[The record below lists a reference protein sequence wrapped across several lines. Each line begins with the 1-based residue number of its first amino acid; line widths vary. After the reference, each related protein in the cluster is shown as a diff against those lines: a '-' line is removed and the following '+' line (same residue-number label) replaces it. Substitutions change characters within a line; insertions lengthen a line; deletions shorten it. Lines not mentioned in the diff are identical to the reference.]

1 MAISVQK
8 VAYFYANV
16 RGEPDEAFQ
25 LLDHFAH
32 QGVNLLALHSMPIG
46 PENTQLT
53 LFPEDAN
60 RLQELAKSAHLALDG
75 PHVAVLAQ
83 GDDHR
88 GAVAELHRQLHQA
101 RVTVYAS
108 TAVTDGK
115 GRFGYILYMRPE
127 DAEKAVKLLR
137 GVEASLR

>member
-16 RGEPDEAFQ
+16 RGEPAEAFQ
-25 LLDHFAH
+25 LLDHLAH
-32 QGVNLLALHSMPIG
+32 QGMNLLALHSMPIG

-53 LFPEDAN
+53 IFPEDSNAF
-60 RLQELAKSAHLALDG
+60 QSLAKAARLAVDG
-75 PHVAVLAQ
+75 PHVAVLVQ

-88 GAVAELHRQLHQA
+88 GVVAELHRQLHQTG
-101 RVTVYAS
+101 VTVYAS

-127 DAEKAVKLLR
+127 DAEKAMKALR
-137 GVEASLR
+137 MTEVPLR

>member
-1 MAISVQK
+1 VQK

-16 RGEPDEAFQ
+16 RGEPAEAFQ
-25 LLDHFAH
+25 LLDHLAH

-53 LFPEDAN
+53 IFPEDAS
-60 RLQELAKSAHLALDG
+60 RFQSLAKSAQLPIDG
-75 PHVAVLAQ
+75 PHVAVLVQ

-88 GAVAELHRQLHQA
+88 GVVAELHRQLHQA
-101 RVTVYAS
+101 AVTVYAS
-108 TAVTDGK
+108 TAVTEGK

-127 DAEKAVKLLR
+127 DAEKAVKTLR
-137 GVEASLR
+137 VAEVPQR